1 MASKKPAKVVTI
13 MNMKGGV
20 GKTTTSI
27 QLSTMLV
34 GAKINPAYKRVLVID
49 YDPQFNLSQSLLSPE
64 KYKSALDSDK
74 TILSVLQDTDSE
86 LDICQLQAPMSKN
99 PPDINTLT
107 ANVLSSR
114 GWILDIIPSTLDL
127 MPLAISSSNVAID
140 IMSKRFRH
148 MIEQAKSSYDLVIID
163 CHPSGSLFTKTAI
176 ICSEHIIAPV
186 TPNPYAERGISLMK
200 EFMKHLFFG
209 EQTPKLHI
217 LLNNISASPQD
228 KSFSVKLTLSPRYK
242 NSLFSAKISN
252 SKLYSD
258 VVNGS
263 GFLHLSKK
271 PNCTNAKTEIKKVLN
286 ELIAKLERD

>member
-1 MASKKPAKVVTI
+1 VADKQKAKVVTI

-27 QLSTMLV
+27 QLSTMLI
-34 GAKINPAYKRVLVID
+34 GSKINPNYKRVLVID
-49 YDPQFNLSQSLLSPE
+49 YDPQFNLSQSLLTPE
-64 KYKSALDSDK
+64 SYKAALKENK
-74 TILSVLQDTDSE
+74 TILSVLQDQDTD
-86 LDICQLQAPMSKN
+86 LDICQLQAPMSTT
-99 PPDINTLT
+99 PPVINTIT
-107 ANVLSSR
+107 TNVLKSK
-114 GWILDIIPSTLDL
+114 GFILDVIPSTLDL

-148 MIEQAKSSYDLVIID
+148 MIEQAKSKYDLVIID

-176 ICSEHIIAPV
+176 ICSDHIIAPV

-200 EFMKHLFFG
+200 EFIKHLFFG
-209 EQTPKLHI
+209 EQAPKLHI
-217 LLNNISASPQD
+217 LLNNISASAED
-228 KSFSVKLTLSPRYK
+228 KSFEIKLTVSNRYK

-271 PNCTNAKTEIKKVLN
+271 PNCTNVKNEIKMVLR
-286 ELIAKLERD
+286 ELISKLERN

>member
-1 MASKKPAKVVTI
+1 MDNKKKAKVVTI

-27 QLSTMLV
+27 QLSTVLV
-34 GAKINPAYKRVLVID
+34 GTKVSNNYKRVLVID

-64 KYKSALDSDK
+64 KYKLALDSNK
-74 TILSVLQDTDSE
+74 TILSALQDADSE
-86 LDICQLQAPMSKN
+86 LDICQLQAPMSTT
-99 PPDINTLT
+99 PPDIDLLKI
-107 ANVLSSR
+107 NVMNSR
-114 GWILDIIPSTLDL
+114 GWVLDIIPSTLDL
-127 MPLAISSSNVAID
+127 MPLAISSSNLAVD

-148 MIEQAKSSYDLVIID
+148 MIEQAKSRYDLVFID
-163 CHPSGSLFTKTAI
+163 CHPSGSLFTKTAV
-176 ICSEHIIAPV
+176 ICSDHIIAPV

-200 EFMKHLFFG
+200 EFIKHLFFG

-217 LLNNISASPQD
+217 LLNNISASVED
-228 KSFSVKLTLSPRYK
+228 KAFVLKLTMSPRYR
-242 NSLFSAKISN
+242 NNLFSNKISN

-271 PNCTNAKTEIKKVLN
+271 PNCLSARNEIKNVLN
-286 ELIAKLERD
+286 ELITKLE

>member
-1 MASKKPAKVVTI
+1 MASKQPAKVVTI

-27 QLSTMLV
+27 QLSTMLIGGKV
-34 GAKINPAYKRVLVID
+34 NPAYKRVLVVD
-49 YDPQFNLSQSLLSPE
+49 YDPQFNLSQSLLSPDS
-64 KYKSALDSDK
+64 YKSALDENK

-86 LDICQLQAPMSKN
+86 LDICQLQAPMSTN
-99 PPDINTLT
+99 PPDIKTLT
-107 ANVLSSR
+107 TNVLNNR
-114 GWILDIIPSTLDL
+114 GFILDIIPSTLDL

-148 MIEQAKSSYDLVIID
+148 MIEQAKSQYDLIIID

-200 EFMKHLFFG
+200 EFIKHLFFG
-209 EQTPKLHI
+209 EQAPKLHI

-228 KSFSVKLTLSPRYK
+228 KSFAVKLTLSPRYK
-242 NSLFSAKISN
+242 NSLFSARISN

-271 PNCTNAKTEIKKVLN
+271 PNCTGAKNEIKKVLR
-286 ELIAKLERD
+286 ELITKLERD